1 MDTFLALVEAG
12 VVLVVVRRVERRMVI
27 WWSKMGQGGMTGKQ
41 GKGWFDKLAITINI
55 IGDTNWRFVLEECS
69 PFRPPGFRM
78 MMFETFD

>member
-1 MDTFLALVEAG
+1 LDTFLALVEAG

-41 GKGWFDKLAITINI
+41 GKGWFDK
-55 IGDTNWRFVLEECS
+55 NWRFVLEECS

>member
-41 GKGWFDKLAITINI
+41 GKGWFDKN
-55 IGDTNWRFVLEECS
+55 
-69 PFRPPGFRM
+69 
-78 MMFETFD
+78 

>member
-41 GKGWFDKLAITINI
+41 GKGWFDKLATQ
-55 IGDTNWRFVLEECS
+55 IGDLSSKNVRLLGPQDFV
-69 PFRPPGFRM
+69 
-78 MMFETFD
+78 